1 MNPPQAPGQNYIPLP
16 TPHLA
21 SAGPI
26 VYDEGSMYG
35 SLSSGDYE
43 AYKRRHANYKDWRQ
57 EVPVKKIRPEVGSGT
72 GSSQSFGKQVG
83 VGSAD
88 WAWRG
93 GSDSDTGTVPTT
105 VVDRLRRERD
115 QVLEAQGV
123 KYDEPPPPPAQVIR
137 QPEHQ
142 RSVPVPPAENPPQ
155 PSQSTQ
161 APSQRPRPPT
171 RQVSFRQEI
180 SPIIAHPTPVPI
192 QTLPPAPALALALA
206 RSSSKQHSMSG
217 PSQATR
223 KTSDLAAGPASTPSP
238 TATDTHAEREAYIR
252 SATDLPLEMLVKTQN
267 GGTGRHPSVPAN
279 SRGGI
284 SKKGSSRSTG
294 SGSGGL
300 RRGEDGGRSLGSA
313 GARLERGGRDNL
325 GSNKSKVSLNERK
338 IDARSLGSAGG
349 RVERSATD
357 GAKARSSAS
366 QREHQYQ
373 GSNFLPV
380 PGAAPTTNA
389 APSEATIH
397 KAARHPL
404 PSSKPSSNN
413 TVPSVPNGVKI
424 TKSRETTLLEPPI
437 GRQEDTK
444 VPISVK
450 TAVGSTLP
458 PSKPP
463 TQGTIAQATRV
474 PLPSSTLPL
483 APSSRQ
489 PTVPDAPT
497 APRTEELAAPAFM
510 NPSQVSLQHSTTKM
524 SAPTH
529 RQQMPLPRPALTP
542 RTSYDA
548 IGAGYQNGTGS
559 GRRAESLVT
568 RFEKGLASP
577 DNGIRVMGTP
587 KSSQVDISTET
598 PPDRASTLKPTHQP
612 SQRSVRSGQSLAPP
626 PQNGHGAGGSHSSLL
641 LPIAPGGTSDGSQM
655 PLQPALNRQPSH
667 SSNRNPPSHGPGP
680 VPDPRS
686 SQTFLAS
693 KEATDYPTPRP
704 REGHDFGHHPQPAV
718 SQPWNQRFS
727 TECAP
732 IYAEQYLD
740 VPSPTYL
747 DNHGDSPD
755 VVFLPSGA
763 PSSSLR
769 SDEEQVA
776 IEVPPGSKRRLR
788 VTLKWLNDPHGS
800 RRQSRLEAVNES
812 PRSDRPPAVPPKEGL
827 FRQSSRASHRQNGQ
841 PLHDTSY
848 LNGSPLPPAH
858 ETLDSHRP
866 HHEQL
871 PVDADYPHQSAKQPY
886 ASHVQENVYHNP
898 HNNTSFNNVNNTYQP
913 GATQAQAEQAY
924 NMQMPFAFNQPQGA
938 WNYRTAQGGG
948 VGEEDDVNPDGQSI
962 DPSEDGSPRM
972 GIMGMPYMM
981 GRMAYP
987 QPQQQE
993 GLRGQQQGGRPQRS
1007 GFFRLLRRNSTPRGQ
1022 GVLREGWDDDG
1033 NSINRWKRKVPLGRA
1048 PTAAPLPR
1056 PTIAPS
1062 YAPRMFDRP
1071 HTPTPWPVY
1080 RQFPDQ
1086 TWWSSVFRNRGGE
1099 SRYPSP
1105 LRLGKGRRVASP
1117 APPLEFQHARHEP
1130 YYSTFPAQPPSRYPN
1145 DEIRPPAY
1153 HQPGNETK
1161 DQRAYPSPRAQN
1173 QANLRDKERRKAD
1186 RDAKRREKEE
1196 IRYNKRLRRN
1206 EREKRGLTGKEGGPG
1221 GRKGGVEGRGRTMP
1235 MVGDWVSKVK
1245 QDSDKIQQ
1253 PHRSGTLTD
1262 YIPWRTTGHASND
1275 NNAARLRRNPSTPRK
1290 AEDVLGTK
1298 KNKTGSGS
1306 GSGGAME
1313 MLKKGLLLGKKSE
1326 GKLIGK
1332 TRPQERGKK

>member
-21 SAGPI
+21 PAGPI

-115 QVLEAQGV
+115 QVLEAQGM

-192 QTLPPAPALALALA
+192 QTLPPAPALAPALA

-313 GARLERGGRDNL
+313 GASLERGGRDNL

-612 SQRSVRSGQSLAPP
+612 SQRSVRE
-626 PQNGHGAGGSHSSLL
+626 
-641 LPIAPGGTSDGSQM
+641 
-655 PLQPALNRQPSH
+655 
-667 SSNRNPPSHGPGP
+667 
-680 VPDPRS
+680 V
-686 SQTFLAS
+686 
-693 KEATDYPTPRP
+693 
-704 REGHDFGHHPQPAV
+704 HDFGHHPQPAV

-755 VVFLPSGA
+755 VVFLHSGA

-827 FRQSSRASHRQNGQ
+827 FRQSSRASHRQ

-993 GLRGQQQGGRPQRS
+993 GLGGQQQGVRPQRS
-1007 GFFRLLRRNSTPRGQ
+1007 GFFRLFRRNSTPRGQ

-1080 RQFPDQ
+1080 RQFPNQ
-1086 TWWSSVFRNRGGE
+1086 TWWSS
-1099 SRYPSP
+1099 
-1105 LRLGKGRRVASP
+1105 
-1117 APPLEFQHARHEP
+1117 HARHEP

-1313 MLKKGLLLGKKSE
+1313 MLKKGLLLGKESE
-1326 GKLIGK
+1326 GS
-1332 TRPQERGKK
+1332 